1 MDGAITA
8 PTRPEALHRA
18 GGAIAAN
25 LQPVAAMAALPVIIP
40 VLRMMTAATG
50 AITTAEAVPPMI
62 LLTKKAFTP
71 HQPHCNTFLMRQ
83 KPNA

>member
-25 LQPVAAMAALPVIIP
+25 LQPVAAMAALQVIIP
-40 VLRMMTAATG
+40 VLRMMTAVTG
-50 AITTAEAVPPMI
+50 ATITEAAVAISP
-62 LLTKKAFTP
+62 LL
-71 HQPHCNTFLMRQ
+71 
-83 KPNA
+83 